1 MEYNQIGFSNIRLPD
16 NQNSF
21 IYTYTQSNTFPEEV
35 FVHEFLHTLERNEI
49 ENGNDI
55 IKLHDYNKYG
65 YEESDTEGLKQW
77 YTDYMQNKIKGEKNK
92 GLTDFAY
99 RSMPIHESN
108 FKNPIALDYL
118 DEPDNFIEEI
128 RSIIKR
134 VTQLFVKEET
144 V

>member
-16 NQNSF
+16 NQNSY
-21 IYTYTQSNTFPEEV
+21 IYTYTPYNTFPEEV

-55 IKLHDYNKYG
+55 IKLHDYKKYG

-77 YTDYMQNKIKGEKNK
+77 YTDYMQNKIEGGKNK
-92 GLTDFAY
+92 GLTDFAFK
-99 RSMPIHESN
+99 SKPIHESN
-108 FKNPIALDYL
+108 FKNEVELDYL
-118 DEPDNFIEEI
+118 DEPDNIIEEI
-128 RSIIKR
+128 KSIIDR
-134 VTQLFVKEET
+134 VVKLFVKEET